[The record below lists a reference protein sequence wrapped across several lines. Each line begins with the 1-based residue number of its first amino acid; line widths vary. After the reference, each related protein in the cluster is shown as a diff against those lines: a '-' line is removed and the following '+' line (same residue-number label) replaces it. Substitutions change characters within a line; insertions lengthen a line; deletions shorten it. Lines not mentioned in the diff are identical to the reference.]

1 MIIFIQSV
9 TKSIANSISITLS
22 IEYFLCFPL
31 DRSYIEMS
39 ALKVIVFLGTVR
51 ENRVGIRVANFILN
65 HLKETNH
72 DVELFGKGSF
82 TLTDN
87 DIANS

>member
-1 MIIFIQSV
+1 
-9 TKSIANSISITLS
+9 
-22 IEYFLCFPL
+22 
-31 DRSYIEMS
+31 MS

>member
-1 MIIFIQSV
+1 
-9 TKSIANSISITLS
+9 
-22 IEYFLCFPL
+22 
-31 DRSYIEMS
+31 MS
-39 ALKVIVFLGTVR
+39 ALKVLVFLGTVR

-72 DVELFGKGSF
+72 DVELFGKGSS

-87 DIANS
+87 DIVNLLIVMVYSH